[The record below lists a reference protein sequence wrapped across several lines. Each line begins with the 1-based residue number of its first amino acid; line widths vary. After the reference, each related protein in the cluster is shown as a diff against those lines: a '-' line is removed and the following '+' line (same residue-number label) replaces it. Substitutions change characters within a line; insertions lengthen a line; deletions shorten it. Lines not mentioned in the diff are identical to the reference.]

1 MQKKNLTEVWNSTNN
16 TQKVKVNTTR
26 VKNSSS
32 VANKTVSANVSSS
45 TPKKLS
51 KKEKAMEEAKLKD
64 RFAMKPLDTDKS
76 FKAVELVVPEEYIKQ
91 DKEL

>member
-1 MQKKNLTEVWNSTNN
+1 
-16 TQKVKVNTTR
+16 
-26 VKNSSS
+26 
-32 VANKTVSANVSSS
+32 
-45 TPKKLS
+45 
-51 KKEKAMEEAKLKD
+51 MEEAKLKD